1 MIGQRWQIQFFLL
14 FLSSTAGSL
23 PRGRWQ
29 SEMKKNSK
37 LGHEREQS
45 SKKRVENT
53 TRNCGKRDQSS
64 RCHHLFSITF
74 RSPENGDIQGDP
86 TSFGQD
92 FSKKVENNK
101 IRKIR

>member
-37 LGHEREQS
+37 LGHEREQRAA
-45 SKKRVENT
+45 KKEWKTQREIVENEI
-53 TRNCGKRDQSS
+53 RVVVA
-64 RCHHLFSITF
+64 ITF
-74 RSPENGDIQGDP
+74 L
-86 TSFGQD
+86 
-92 FSKKVENNK
+92 V
-101 IRKIR
+101 

>member
-29 SEMKKNSK
+29 PEMKKNSK

-45 SKKRVENT
+45 SEKRVENT

-74 RSPENGDIQGDP
+74 RSSENGNIQSVP
-86 TSFGQD
+86 TSFG
-92 FSKKVENNK
+92 
-101 IRKIR
+101 

>member
-37 LGHEREQS
+37 LGHEGEES
-45 SKKRVENT
+45 SKKEWKTQREFVENEI
-53 TRNCGKRDQSS
+53 RVVVA
-64 RCHHLFSITF
+64 ITF
-74 RSPENGDIQGDP
+74 L
-86 TSFGQD
+86 
-92 FSKKVENNK
+92 V
-101 IRKIR
+101 